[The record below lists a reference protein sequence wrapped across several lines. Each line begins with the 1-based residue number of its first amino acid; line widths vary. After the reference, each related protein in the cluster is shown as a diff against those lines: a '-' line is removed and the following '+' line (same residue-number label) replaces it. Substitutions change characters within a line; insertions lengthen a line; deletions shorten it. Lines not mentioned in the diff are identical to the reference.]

1 MNKEFLTE
9 FIEVYRQHPA
19 LWKVKSKE
27 YVNKNLKIAAYN
39 SLIEVCCKY
48 NITADKGMVS
58 KKIQSLR
65 SAFRKEYRKIESSIR
80 SGKGA
85 DETYRSTLWYYDLL
99 LFTRDQDEPTESL
112 SNLVVDSSLDE
123 GEGEENANT
132 EEADMEDH
140 TEKEGEH
147 ASSVSEFKFLLIS

>member
-1 MNKEFLTE
+1 
-9 FIEVYRQHPA
+9 
-19 LWKVKSKE
+19 
-27 YVNKNLKIAAYN
+27 
-39 SLIEVCCKY
+39 
-48 NITADKGMVS
+48 MVS